1 LLVESTIIEDLR
13 RISAAKQNELN
24 LLTNSGYTLKFQAK
38 SGLNTHNFEL
48 RGPIDISNEDFVA
61 QFDKMVD
68 DMWSLKVTAKDG
80 VVKSISLACRAIGYC
95 NLLIFVKSQNESD
108 SPLNRYD
115 ISLIL
120 AEFAI
125 MRIKD
130 IFNNAMGM
138 VRSVQYELDA
148 EARSFMAIWW
158 HYLSIL
164 RTQFRKLSSYK
175 LFVRSTTP
183 SFNLLVS

>member
-1 LLVESTIIEDLR
+1 MQ
-13 RISAAKQNELN
+13 QNELC

-48 RGPIDISNEDFVA
+48 RGPIDISNVDFVA

-68 DMWSLKVTAKDG
+68 YMWSLKVTAQDG

-95 NLLIFVKSQNESD
+95 NLLIFVKPQNVSD
-108 SPLNRYD
+108 SPLHQYD
-115 ISLIL
+115 LSPIL

-130 IFNNAMGM
+130 IVTNVMSM

-148 EARSFMAIWW
+148 EPRSFMAIWW
-158 HYLSIL
+158 HYLSVM
-164 RTQFRKLSSYK
+164 RTQSRTLSSCK
-175 LFVRSTTP
+175 LFVRSKIP
-183 SFNLLVS
+183 SFKLLTS